1 MDQIGVLAL
10 AALLMASAVL
20 IGGLLLADEIAR
32 MVEMRHA
39 IPPNPRRRPPYRK
52 RITYRSRHA
61 A

>member
-39 IPPNPRRRPPYRK
+39 SPSNPRRRAPYRK
-52 RITYRSRHA
+52 RITYRPRHGA
-61 A
+61 